1 LCLLGIGKVIT
12 FSIVSVKMSLKH
24 LTTAQVIRNA
34 DEIFHGIRWKY
45 GIVVCPYCGS
55 VHIKDYGK
63 YDYRCRDC
71 RKKFTDR
78 TNTLMHG
85 SKLSVAVWMQ
95 AIYEMMVD
103 NFVSSIVLA
112 KKLGINRKSAWLLQT
127 KLRYSMAMDRW
138 LLEGVIAQDEM
149 YVGGSLSNYHYSRKW
164 DLLRKGHYI
173 AGDEKRYSKQALFQ
187 LNSDLKQP
195 VFGMTNGDNV
205 VLYATPNPIKSDYI
219 KHVYR
224 KHVSGDSVTVADE
237 SKLYNGWEREIGKI
251 YLNNHH
257 ENQYVTKDGYTSNPI
272 ENKFSWYK
280 RGFGGRITHCKYHQ
294 FYLNEYCFRYNTRTM
309 TTEERFETLVGSTIG
324 TRVTYKTIRKYK
336 PYGEFKVKRNNNFT
350 IEEIK
355 HILSMGHVASLE
367 QDGRVYTRTDMLNH
381 LF

>member
-1 LCLLGIGKVIT
+1 MAK
-12 FSIVSVKMSLKH
+12 KH

-34 DEIFHGIRWKY
+34 EEIFHGLRWLH

-55 VHIKDYGK
+55 IHVKDYGG
-63 YDYRCRDC
+63 YHYRCMDC
-71 RKKFTDR
+71 KRKFSDR

-85 SKLSVAVWMQ
+85 SKLSIQVWMQ
-95 AIYEMMVD
+95 GIYEMMVD
-103 NFVSSIVLA
+103 NFCSSIVLA
-112 KKLGINRKSAWLLQT
+112 KKLGINRKSAWLLQM
-127 KLRYSMAMDRW
+127 KLRNSMDMDRW

-149 YVGGSLSNYHYSRKW
+149 YVGGSLSNFHYSRKW
-164 DLLRKGHYI
+164 DLLRSGHYVT
-173 AGDEKRYSKQALFQ
+173 GDAKRYDKQAIFH

-195 VFGMTNGDNV
+195 VFGMTNGDAV

-219 KHVYR
+219 KYIYR
-224 KHVSGDSVTVADE
+224 KHVTGDSVTVSDE
-237 SKLYNGWEREIGKI
+237 SSLYYGWEKEIGEI
-251 YLNNHH
+251 HMNNHH
-257 ENQYVTKDGYTSNPI
+257 NNQYVADGGFTSNPI

-309 TTEERFETLVGSTIG
+309 TTEERFKALVGGTIG
-324 TRVTYKTIRKYK
+324 KRVTYKTIRQYR
-336 PYGEFKVKRNNNFT
+336 PFSEFKVKNKNLLT

-355 HILSMGHVASLE
+355 DLLTFAYVERFE
-367 QDGRVYTRTDMLNH
+367 QDGKVYTYQDMIKG